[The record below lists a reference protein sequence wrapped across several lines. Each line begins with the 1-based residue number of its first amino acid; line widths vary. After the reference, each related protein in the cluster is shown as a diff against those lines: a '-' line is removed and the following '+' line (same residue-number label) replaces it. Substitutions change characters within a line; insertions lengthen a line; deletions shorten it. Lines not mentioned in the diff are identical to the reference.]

1 MSADEQSAR
10 AALPECARPAFDDI
24 VNRRVLGANNHIRM
38 IGEMIEAI
46 VQDGLNDGRSTGEVR
61 RRIAL
66 VTDYFIATR
75 GVSSQAIPN
84 ALQVMTKGLDRLA
97 DDEPLQD
104 AAHRILGARDSFA
117 EMSRRAA
124 ELVLTF
130 ATTLLAN
137 AKTIMAFDYSSTVE
151 KVLQR
156 LGGTDRTVII
166 PESRAISGGA
176 PYLAACTAAG
186 YRVRFVPDVALLHEL
201 RACDAVLMGA
211 ETFFADGTGF
221 NTIGSDLVGLACKE
235 LGVPLYF
242 LTTFQKLD
250 IRNVHGM
257 PKTLP
262 HVDLAQEDPDFC
274 PPGADLTTVGTT
286 IPELIG
292 VPAEHIRAFV
302 TELGVIPA
310 TQLWEPSVR
319 YHRELIG
326 DHR

>member
-10 AALPECARPAFDDI
+10 AALPECAQPAFDDI

-75 GVSSQAIPN
+75 GVSSRAIPN

-97 DDEPLQD
+97 GDEPLQD
-104 AAHRILGARDSFA
+104 AAARILGARDSFA
-117 EMSRRAA
+117 EGSRRAA

-130 ATTLLAN
+130 ATTLLAD

-186 YRVRFVPDVALLHEL
+186 YRVRFVPDTALLHEL

-262 HVDLAQEDPDFC
+262 HVDMAQENPDFC
-274 PPGADLTTVGTT
+274 PPDADLTTVETT

-310 TQLWEPSVR
+310 SQLWEPSVR

-326 DHR
+326 DHP